1 MSSRRLVADRV
12 DHQPQR
18 ARRVPMAGVVGVQP
32 GKVRTRLV
40 RVMDDSCPDFP
51 GLYAYYPSHR
61 NASRA
66 LRLVID
72 AIRHKT
78 P

>member
-1 MSSRRLVADRV
+1 
-12 DHQPQR
+12 
-18 ARRVPMAGVVGVQP
+18 
-32 GKVRTRLV
+32 
-40 RVMDDSCPDFP
+40 MDDSCPDFP

-78 P
+78 T